1 MKKMT
6 KWTAAFLV
14 AMMVW
19 LGLLSCSNPSNDSG
33 TDNENAVL
41 NPNEKTIVIS
51 DSLQSCEIGESIS
64 FTVSFSN
71 FETKPLKVTVYEATK
86 GSLGEFWILSNRV
99 TVPTLDFSA
108 GSYSFYVKSDDVKSN
123 TLRIT
128 LTAPQVIPFTF
139 GSAGAPLAE
148 AMFTSLPGTSWAD
161 KDGSLHDKWTFSSLN
176 DGKIPVEQ
184 TMINDDGSPY
194 DDTSFNCN
202 LDVTRGVLID
212 SFGDDDSY
220 VIYADGLLFQG
231 YLFEKYEREGFSEGL
246 VGKWVTEDDED
257 DDFINIRAD
266 GKRTINNGVTSASI
280 IKMSNGVMYYKL
292 GSVQQNLYYDGTYIY
307 ELNEDVL
314 YPYPVE

>member
-6 KWTAAFLV
+6 KLTAAFLA

-19 LGLLSCSNPSNDSG
+19 LGFLSCSNLGNDSG
-33 TDNENAVL
+33 TDKENESL
-41 NPNEKTIVIS
+41 NPSKKTIVIS
-51 DSLQSCEIGESIS
+51 NSLQSYEIGESIS

-71 FETKPLKVTVYEATK
+71 FETKPSKVTVYEAAK

-99 TVPTLDFSA
+99 TVSTLDFSA

-123 TLRIT
+123 TLSIT
-128 LTAPQVIPFTF
+128 LTAPEVIPFTF
-139 GSAGAPLAE
+139 GPAGAPLAE

-176 DGKIPVEQ
+176 DGKIPMVA
-184 TMINDDGSPY
+184 TLINDDGTPY
-194 DDTSFNCN
+194 DDTLFNYN

-220 VIYADGLLFQG
+220 VIYADGLLYQG

-246 VGKWVTEDDED
+246 VGKWVTEDD
-257 DDFINIRAD
+257 DFINIRDD
-266 GKRTINNGVTSASI
+266 GKRTINNGAISASI

-292 GSVQQNLYYDGTYIY
+292 GNVQQNLYYDGTYIY

-314 YPYPVE
+314 YPVE

>member
-6 KWTAAFLV
+6 KWTTTFLA

-19 LGLLSCSNPSNDSG
+19 LGFLSCSNPSNDSG
-33 TDNENAVL
+33 TDNENESL

-51 DSLQSCEIGESIS
+51 DSSQSYEIGESIS

-71 FETKPLKVTVYEATK
+71 FETKPLKVTVYKAAED
-86 GSLGEFWILSNRV
+86 SLGEFRILSNRV

-108 GSYSFYVKSDDVKSN
+108 GTYSFYVKSDDVKSN
-123 TLRIT
+123 TLSIT
-128 LTAPQVIPFTF
+128 LTAPEVIPFTF
-139 GSAGAPLAE
+139 GSAGAVLAE

-176 DGKIPVEQ
+176 DGKIPVVA
-184 TMINDDGSPY
+184 TIINDDGSPY
-194 DDTSFNCN
+194 DGTSFNYN

-220 VIYADGLLFQG
+220 VIYADGLLFQV
-231 YLFEKYEREGFSEGL
+231 YLFHKYEREGFSEGL
-246 VGKWVTEDDED
+246 VGKWVTEGG
-257 DDFINIRAD
+257 DFINIRAD

-292 GSVQQNLYYDGTYIY
+292 GNVQQNLYYDGTYIY
-307 ELNEDVL
+307 ELAHIFTN
-314 YPYPVE
+314 

>member
-6 KWTAAFLV
+6 KWTAAFLA

-19 LGLLSCSNPSNDSG
+19 LGFLSCSNSGNDSG
-33 TDNENAVL
+33 TDNENESL

-51 DSLQSCEIGESIS
+51 NSLQSYEIGESIS

-71 FETKPLKVTVYEATK
+71 FETKPSKVTVYEAAE

-128 LTAPQVIPFTF
+128 LTDPEVIPYTF

-161 KDGSLHDKWTFSSLN
+161 NDGSLHDKWTFSSLN
-176 DGKIPVEQ
+176 DGKIPMVA
-184 TMINDDGSPY
+184 TLINDDGSPY
-194 DDTSFNCN
+194 DDTLFNYN

-220 VIYADGLLFQG
+220 VIYADGLLYQA

-246 VGKWVTEDDED
+246 VGKWVTEDD
-257 DDFINIRAD
+257 DFINIRAD
-266 GKRTINNGVTSASI
+266 GQRTINNGVTFASI
-280 IKMSNGVMYYKL
+280 ISMSNGVMYYKL
-292 GSVQQNLYYDGTYIY
+292 GNVQQNLYYDGTYIY
-307 ELNEDVL
+307 ELYEVL

>member
-6 KWTAAFLV
+6 KWTAAFLA

-19 LGLLSCSNPSNDSG
+19 LGFLSCSNPSNDSG
-33 TDNENAVL
+33 TDNENESL

-51 DSLQSCEIGESIS
+51 NSLQSYEIGESIS

-71 FETKPLKVTVYEATK
+71 FETKPSKVTVYEAAK
-86 GSLGEFWILSNRV
+86 GALGEYRILSNRV
-99 TVPTLDFSA
+99 TVQTFDFSA

-128 LTAPQVIPFTF
+128 LTDPEVIPFTF

-161 KDGSLHDKWTFSSLN
+161 KGGSLHDKWTFSSLN
-176 DGKIPVEQ
+176 DGKIPVVA
-184 TMINDDGSPY
+184 TIINDDGSPY

-212 SFGDDDSY
+212 SSDDDDSY
-220 VIYADGLLFQG
+220 VIYADELLFQA
-231 YLFEKYEREGFSEGL
+231 YLFDRYSRDGFSEGL
-246 VGKWVTEDDED
+246 VGKWVTEDG
-257 DDFINIRAD
+257 DFINIRAD

-280 IKMSNGVMYYKL
+280 ISMSNGVMYYKL
-292 GSVQQNLYYDGTYIY
+292 GNVQQNLYYDGTYIY
-307 ELNEDVL
+307 ELKEEVL
-314 YPYPVE
+314 YPM

>member
-6 KWTAAFLV
+6 KWTAAFLA

-19 LGLLSCSNPSNDSG
+19 LGFLSCSNSDNDSG
-33 TDNENAVL
+33 TDNKNESL

-51 DSLQSCEIGESIS
+51 DSLQSYEIGEIIS

-71 FETKPLKVTVYEATK
+71 FETKPSKVTVYEAAE

-128 LTAPQVIPFTF
+128 LTDPEVIPYTF
-139 GSAGAPLAE
+139 GSAGAPLAA

-161 KDGSLHDKWTFSSLN
+161 NDGDLRDKWTFSSLN
-176 DGKIPVEQ
+176 DGKIPVVA
-184 TMINDDGSPY
+184 TIIKDDGTPY
-194 DDTSFNCN
+194 DDTLFNYN

-212 SFGDDDSY
+212 SFGDDASY
-220 VIYADGLLFQG
+220 MIYADELLFQAN
-231 YLFEKYEREGFSEGL
+231 LFERYSRDGFSEGL
-246 VGKWVTEDDED
+246 VGKWVTGDN
-257 DDFINIRAD
+257 FINIRAD
-266 GKRTINNGVTSASI
+266 GQRTINNGVTFASI
-280 IKMSNGVMYYKL
+280 ISMSNGVMYYKL
-292 GSVQQNLYYDGTYIY
+292 GNVQQNLYYDGTYIY
-307 ELNEDVL
+307 ELNEVL
-314 YPYPVE
+314 YPYPEE

>member
-1 MKKMT
+1 
-6 KWTAAFLV
+6 
-14 AMMVW
+14 
-19 LGLLSCSNPSNDSG
+19 
-33 TDNENAVL
+33 
-41 NPNEKTIVIS
+41 VIS
-51 DSLQSCEIGESIS
+51 DSLQSYEIGESIS

-71 FETKPLKVTVYEATK
+71 FETKPSKVTVYEAAK

-99 TVPTLDFSA
+99 TVSTLDFSA

-123 TLRIT
+123 TLSIT
-128 LTAPQVIPFTF
+128 LTAPEVIPFTF

-176 DGKIPVEQ
+176 DGKIPMVA
-184 TMINDDGSPY
+184 TLINDDGTPY
-194 DDTSFNCN
+194 DDTLFNYN

-220 VIYADGLLFQG
+220 VIYADGLLYQA

-246 VGKWVTEDDED
+246 VGKWVTEDG
-257 DDFINIRAD
+257 DFINIGAD

-292 GSVQQNLYYDGTYIY
+292 GNVQQNLYYDGTYIY

-314 YPYPVE
+314 YPVE

>member
-6 KWTAAFLV
+6 KWTAVFLA

-19 LGLLSCSNPSNDSG
+19 LGFLSCSNPSNDP
-33 TDNENAVL
+33 L

-51 DSLQSCEIGESIS
+51 NSLQSCEIGESIS

-123 TLRIT
+123 TLSIT

-161 KDGSLHDKWTFSSLN
+161 KDGSLHDKWTFASLN

-220 VIYADGLLFQG
+220 VIYADGLLYQA

-246 VGKWVTEDDED
+246 VGKWVTEDDD
-257 DDFINIRAD
+257 YINIMVD

-292 GSVQQNLYYDGTYIY
+292 GNVQENLYYDGTYIY
-307 ELNEDVL
+307 ELSEDVL
-314 YPYPVE
+314 YPYPEE

>member
-6 KWTAAFLV
+6 KWTAAFLA
-14 AMMVW
+14 AMTVW
-19 LGLLSCSNPSNDSG
+19 LGFLSCSNPSNNSG
-33 TDNENAVL
+33 TDNEKESL

-51 DSLQSCEIGESIS
+51 NSLKSYEIGESIS

-71 FETKPLKVTVYEATK
+71 FETKPLKVTVYEAAE

-99 TVPTLDFSA
+99 TVPTVDFSA
-108 GSYSFYVKSDDVKSN
+108 GTYSFYVKSDDVKSN
-123 TLRIT
+123 TLSIT
-128 LTAPQVIPFTF
+128 LTAPEVIPYTF
-139 GSAGAPLAE
+139 GSAGAALAE

-176 DGKIPVEQ
+176 DGKIPVVA
-184 TMINDDGSPY
+184 TIIKDDGTPY
-194 DDTSFNCN
+194 DDTLFNYN

-220 VIYADGLLFQG
+220 VIYADELLYQA
-231 YLFEKYEREGFSEGL
+231 YLFDKFEREGFSEGL
-246 VGKWVTEDDED
+246 VGKWVTEDG
-257 DDFINIRAD
+257 DFINIRAD

-292 GSVQQNLYYDGTYIY
+292 GNVQQNLYYDGTYIY
-307 ELNEDVL
+307 ELNEDIL
-314 YPYPVE
+314 YPVE

>member
-1 MKKMT
+1 MMP
-6 KWTAAFLV
+6 KWTAAFLA

-19 LGLLSCSNPSNDSG
+19 LGFLSCSNSGNDSG
-33 TDNENAVL
+33 TDNENESL
-41 NPNEKTIVIS
+41 NPNEKKIVIS
-51 DSLQSCEIGESIS
+51 DSLQSYEIGESIS

-86 GSLGEFWILSNRV
+86 GSLGEFWILSDRV

-128 LTAPQVIPFTF
+128 LTAPQVTPYTF
-139 GSAGAPLAE
+139 GPAGAALAE

-176 DGKIPVEQ
+176 DGKIPVVA
-184 TMINDDGSPY
+184 TIIKDDGTPY
-194 DDTSFNCN
+194 DDTSFNYN

-212 SFGDDDSY
+212 SFDDDDSY
-220 VIYADGLLFQG
+220 VIYADGLLYQV
-231 YLFEKYEREGFSEGL
+231 YLFDKYEREGFSEGL
-246 VGKWVTEDDED
+246 VGKWVTEDG
-257 DDFINIRAD
+257 DFINIRAD

>member
-6 KWTAAFLV
+6 KWTAAFLA

-19 LGLLSCSNPSNDSG
+19 LGFLSCSNSGNDSG
-33 TDNENAVL
+33 TDNENESL
-41 NPNEKTIVIS
+41 NSNEKTIVIS
-51 DSLQSCEIGESIS
+51 NSLQSYEIGESIS

-71 FETKPLKVTVYEATK
+71 FETKPSKVTVYEAAE

-99 TVPTLDFSA
+99 TVQTFDFSA
-108 GSYSFYVKSDDVKSN
+108 GSYSFYVKSDNVKSN
-123 TLRIT
+123 TLSIT
-128 LTAPQVIPFTF
+128 LTAPEVTPYTF
-139 GSAGAPLAE
+139 GPAGAALAE

-194 DDTSFNCN
+194 DDTLFNCN

-220 VIYADGLLFQG
+220 VIYADGLLYQA

-246 VGKWVTEDDED
+246 VGKWVTEDG
-257 DDFINIRAD
+257 DFVNISAD
-266 GKRTINNGVTSASI
+266 GKRTINNGVISASI
-280 IKMSNGVMYYKL
+280 IKMSNGVMYYNL
-292 GSVQQNLYYDGTYIY
+292 SNVPQNLYYDGTYIY

-314 YPYPVE
+314 YPVE

>member
-6 KWTAAFLV
+6 KLTAAFLA

-19 LGLLSCSNPSNDSG
+19 LGFLSCSNPSNDS
-33 TDNENAVL
+33 
-41 NPNEKTIVIS
+41 NEKTIVIS
-51 DSLQSCEIGESIS
+51 DSLQSYEIGESIS

-71 FETKPLKVTVYEATK
+71 FETKPSKVTVYEAAK
-86 GSLGEFWILSNRV
+86 GSLGEFRILSNRV

-123 TLRIT
+123 TLSIT
-128 LTAPQVIPFTF
+128 LTAPQVTPFTF

-161 KDGSLHDKWTFSSLN
+161 KEGSLHDKWTFSSLN

-212 SFGDDDSY
+212 SSDEDDSY
-220 VIYADGLLFQG
+220 VIYADGLLYQA
-231 YLFEKYEREGFSEGL
+231 YLFDRYSRDGFSEGL
-246 VGKWVTEDDED
+246 VGTWVTED

-266 GKRTINNGVTSASI
+266 GKRTINNGVISASI

-292 GSVQQNLYYDGTYIY
+292 GNEPQNLYYDGTYIY
-307 ELNEDVL
+307 ELSEEVL
-314 YPYPVE
+314 YPYPEE

>member
-6 KWTAAFLV
+6 KWTVAFLA

-19 LGLLSCSNPSNDSG
+19 SGFLSCSNSGNDSG
-33 TDNENAVL
+33 TDNENEVQ
-41 NPNEKTIVIS
+41 NPSEKTIVIS
-51 DSLQSCEIGESIS
+51 DSLKSYEIGESIS

-123 TLRIT
+123 TLSIT
-128 LTAPQVIPFTF
+128 LTAPQVTPYTF
-139 GSAGAPLAE
+139 GSAGAALAE

-161 KDGSLHDKWTFSSLN
+161 KEGSLHDKWTFSSLN
-176 DGKIPVEQ
+176 DGKIPVVA
-184 TMINDDGSPY
+184 TMINDDGTPY
-194 DDTSFNCN
+194 DNTSFNYN

-231 YLFEKYEREGFSEGL
+231 YLFERYSRDGFTEGL
-246 VGKWVTEDDED
+246 VGKWVTEDG
-257 DDFINIRAD
+257 DFIKITAD

-280 IKMSNGVMYYKL
+280 TKMSNGVMYYKL
-292 GSVQQNLYYDGTYIY
+292 GNVQQNLYYDGTYIY
-307 ELNEDVL
+307 ELNEDVF
-314 YPYPVE
+314 YPVE

>member
-6 KWTAAFLV
+6 KWTAAFLA

-19 LGLLSCSNPSNDSG
+19 LGFLSCSNSDNDSG
-33 TDNENAVL
+33 TDNKNESL
-41 NPNEKTIVIS
+41 NPNEKKIVIS
-51 DSLQSCEIGESIS
+51 DSLQSYEIGEIIS

-71 FETKPLKVTVYEATK
+71 FETKPSKVTVYEAAK
-86 GSLGEFWILSNRV
+86 GSLGEFRILSNRV
-99 TVPTLDFSA
+99 TVQTLDFSA

-128 LTAPQVIPFTF
+128 LTDPEVIPYTF
-139 GSAGAPLAE
+139 GSAGAVLAE
-148 AMFTSLPGTSWAD
+148 EMFTSLPGTSWAD

-176 DGKIPVEQ
+176 DGKIPVVA
-184 TMINDDGSPY
+184 TIIKDDGTPY
-194 DDTSFNCN
+194 DDTSFNYN

-212 SFGDDDSY
+212 FSGDDDSY
-220 VIYADGLLFQG
+220 VIYADGLLYQA
-231 YLFEKYEREGFSEGL
+231 YLFERYSRDGFSEGL
-246 VGKWVTEDDED
+246 VGKWVTED

-280 IKMSNGVMYYKL
+280 ISMSNGVMYYKL

-314 YPYPVE
+314 YPVE

>member
-6 KWTAAFLV
+6 KWTAAFLA

-19 LGLLSCSNPSNDSG
+19 LGFLSCSNSGNDSG
-33 TDNENAVL
+33 TDNENESL
-41 NPNEKTIVIS
+41 NPNEKKIVIS
-51 DSLQSCEIGESIS
+51 DSLQSYEIGEIIS

-71 FETKPLKVTVYEATK
+71 FETKPSKVTVYEAAK

-99 TVPTLDFSA
+99 TVQTLDFSA

-123 TLRIT
+123 TLSIT
-128 LTAPQVIPFTF
+128 LTVPEVIPFTF

-176 DGKIPVEQ
+176 DGKIPVVA
-184 TMINDDGSPY
+184 TLINDDGTPY
-194 DDTSFNCN
+194 DDTLFNCN

-212 SFGDDDSY
+212 SSDDDDIY
-220 VIYADGLLFQG
+220 VIYADELLFQA
-231 YLFEKYEREGFSEGL
+231 YLFDRYSRDGFSEGL
-246 VGKWVTEDDED
+246 VGKWVTEDG
-257 DDFINIRAD
+257 DFINIRAD

-280 IKMSNGVMYYKL
+280 ISMSNGVMYYKL
-292 GSVQQNLYYDGTYIY
+292 GNVQQNLYYDGTYIY
-307 ELNEDVL
+307 ELKEEVL
-314 YPYPVE
+314 YPM

>member
-6 KWTAAFLV
+6 KWTAAFLA

-19 LGLLSCSNPSNDSG
+19 LGFLSCSNPSNDSG
-33 TDNENAVL
+33 TDNENESL

-51 DSLQSCEIGESIS
+51 DSLQSYEIGERIS
-64 FTVSFSN
+64 FKVSFSN
-71 FETKPLKVTVYEATK
+71 FETKPLKVTVYETAE

-123 TLRIT
+123 TLSIT
-128 LTAPQVIPFTF
+128 LTAQEVIPFTF
-139 GSAGAPLAE
+139 GSAGAVLAE

-176 DGKIPVEQ
+176 DGKIPVVA
-184 TMINDDGSPY
+184 TIINDDGSPY
-194 DDTSFNCN
+194 DDTFFNYN

-220 VIYADGLLFQG
+220 VIYADGLLFQV
-231 YLFEKYEREGFSEGL
+231 YLFDKYEREGFSEGL
-246 VGKWVTEDDED
+246 VGKWVTEGG
-257 DDFINIRAD
+257 DFINIRAD
-266 GKRTINNGVTSASI
+266 GKRTINNVVTSASI
-280 IKMSNGVMYYKL
+280 ISMSNGLMYYKL
-292 GSVQQNLYYDGTYIY
+292 GNVQQNLYYDGTYMY

-314 YPYPVE
+314 YPVE

>member
-6 KWTAAFLV
+6 KWTAAFLA

-19 LGLLSCSNPSNDSG
+19 LGYLSCSNPSNDSG
-33 TDNENAVL
+33 TDNENESL

-51 DSLQSCEIGESIS
+51 DSLQSYEIGESIS

-71 FETKPLKVTVYEATK
+71 FETKPLKVTVYESAK

-123 TLRIT
+123 TLSIT
-128 LTAPQVIPFTF
+128 LTAPEVIPFTF

-176 DGKIPVEQ
+176 DGKIPMVA
-184 TMINDDGSPY
+184 TLINDDGTPY
-194 DDTSFNCN
+194 DDTLFNYN

-212 SFGDDDSY
+212 SSGDDDSY
-220 VIYADGLLFQG
+220 VIYADGLLYQA

-246 VGKWVTEDDED
+246 VGKWVTEDG
-257 DDFINIRAD
+257 DFVNISAD

-280 IKMSNGVMYYKL
+280 ISMSNGVMYYKL
-292 GSVQQNLYYDGTYIY
+292 FDVQQNLYYDGTYIY

-314 YPYPVE
+314 YPVE

>member
-6 KWTAAFLV
+6 KLTAAFLA

-19 LGLLSCSNPSNDSG
+19 LGFLSCSNLGNDSG
-33 TDNENAVL
+33 TDNENGSL
-41 NPNEKTIVIS
+41 NPSEKTIVIS
-51 DSLQSCEIGESIS
+51 DSLQSYEIGESIS

-71 FETKPLKVTVYEATK
+71 FETKPLKVTVYEAAE

-108 GSYSFYVKSDDVKSN
+108 GSYSFYVKSDEVKSN
-123 TLRIT
+123 TLSIT
-128 LTAPQVIPFTF
+128 LTAPEVIPFTF
-139 GSAGAPLAE
+139 GSAGSPLAE
-148 AMFTSLPGTSWAD
+148 AMFTRLPGTSWAD

-176 DGKIPVEQ
+176 DGKIPVVA
-184 TMINDDGSPY
+184 TIINDDGTPY
-194 DDTSFNCN
+194 DDTLFNYN

-220 VIYADGLLFQG
+220 VIYADGLLYQG

-246 VGKWVTEDDED
+246 VGKWVTEDG
-257 DDFINIRAD
+257 DFINIGAD
-266 GKRTINNGVTSASI
+266 GKRTINNGVISASI
-280 IKMSNGVMYYKL
+280 IKMSNGVMYYEL
-292 GSVQQNLYYDGTYIY
+292 GNVPQNLYYDGTYIY

-314 YPYPVE
+314 YPLE

>member
-6 KWTAAFLV
+6 KLTAAFLA

-19 LGLLSCSNPSNDSG
+19 LGFLACSNSGNDSG
-33 TDNENAVL
+33 IDNKNESL
-41 NPNEKTIVIS
+41 NPNEKKIVIS
-51 DSLQSCEIGESIS
+51 DSLQSYEIGEIIS

-71 FETKPLKVTVYEATK
+71 FETKPSKVTVYEAAK
-86 GSLGEFWILSNRV
+86 GSLGELRILSNRV
-99 TVPTLDFSA
+99 TVKTLDFSA

-128 LTAPQVIPFTF
+128 LTDPEVIPFTF

-176 DGKIPVEQ
+176 DGKIPVVA
-184 TMINDDGSPY
+184 TIIKDDGTPY
-194 DDTSFNCN
+194 DDTSFNYN

-220 VIYADGLLFQG
+220 VIYADGLLYQG

-246 VGKWVTEDDED
+246 VGKWVTEDD
-257 DDFINIRAD
+257 DFIYIRAD

-314 YPYPVE
+314 YPVE

>member
-6 KWTAAFLV
+6 KWTAAFLA

-19 LGLLSCSNPSNDSG
+19 LGFLSCSNPSNDSG
-33 TDNENAVL
+33 TDNENESL

-51 DSLQSCEIGESIS
+51 DSLQSYEIGESIS

-71 FETKPLKVTVYEATK
+71 FETKPLKVTVYEAAE

-123 TLRIT
+123 TLSIT
-128 LTAPQVIPFTF
+128 LTAPEVTPYTF
-139 GSAGAPLAE
+139 GSAGAALAE

-176 DGKIPVEQ
+176 DGKIPVVA
-184 TMINDDGSPY
+184 TIINDDGSPY
-194 DDTSFNCN
+194 DDTSFNYN

-220 VIYADGLLFQG
+220 VIYADGLLYQA

-246 VGKWVTEDDED
+246 VGKWVTEDD
-257 DDFINIRAD
+257 DFINIGAD

-292 GSVQQNLYYDGTYIY
+292 GNVQQNLYYDGTYIY

-314 YPYPVE
+314 YPVE

>member
-6 KWTAAFLV
+6 KWTAAFLA

-19 LGLLSCSNPSNDSG
+19 LGFLSCSNSGNDSG
-33 TDNENAVL
+33 TDNENESL
-41 NPNEKTIVIS
+41 NPNEKKIVIS
-51 DSLQSCEIGESIS
+51 NSLQSYEIGESIS

-71 FETKPLKVTVYEATK
+71 FETKPLKVTVYEATE
-86 GSLGEFWILSNRV
+86 GSLGEFWVLSNRV

-148 AMFTSLPGTSWAD
+148 AMFTNLPGTSWAD
-161 KDGSLHDKWTFSSLN
+161 KDGSLHDKWTFSSLS
-176 DGKIPVEQ
+176 DGKIPVVA
-184 TMINDDGSPY
+184 TTINDDGTPSGEP
-194 DDTSFNCN
+194 SFNYN

-220 VIYADGLLFQG
+220 VIYADGLLYQA

-246 VGKWVTEDDED
+246 VGKWVTEDG
-257 DDFINIRAD
+257 DFVNISTD
-266 GKRTINNGVTSASI
+266 GKRTINNGVISASI

-292 GSVQQNLYYDGTYIY
+292 GNVQQNLYYDGTYIY

-314 YPYPVE
+314 YPVE

>member
-6 KWTAAFLV
+6 KWTAAFLA

-19 LGLLSCSNPSNDSG
+19 LGFLSCSNPSNDSG
-33 TDNENAVL
+33 TDNENESL
-41 NPNEKTIVIS
+41 NPSEKTIVIS
-51 DSLQSCEIGESIS
+51 DSLQSYEIGESIS

-71 FETKPLKVTVYEATK
+71 FETKPLKVTVYEAAE

-99 TVPTLDFSA
+99 TVPTRDFSA

-123 TLRIT
+123 TLSIT
-128 LTAPQVIPFTF
+128 LTAPEVIPFTF
-139 GSAGAPLAE
+139 GSPGAPLAE

-161 KDGSLHDKWTFSSLN
+161 KDGSLHDKWTFSSLS
-176 DGKIPVEQ
+176 DGKIPMVA
-184 TMINDDGSPY
+184 TLINDDGTPY
-194 DDTSFNCN
+194 DDTLFNYN

-212 SFGDDDSY
+212 SFGEDDSY
-220 VIYADGLLFQG
+220 VIYADGLLYQV
-231 YLFEKYEREGFSEGL
+231 YLFDKYEREGFSEGL
-246 VGKWVTEDDED
+246 EGKWVTEDD
-257 DDFINIRAD
+257 DFINISAD

-314 YPYPVE
+314 YPVE

>member
-6 KWTAAFLV
+6 KWTAAFLA

-19 LGLLSCSNPSNDSG
+19 LGFLSCSNPSNDS
-33 TDNENAVL
+33 L

-51 DSLQSCEIGESIS
+51 NSLQSCEIGESIS

-86 GSLGEFWILSNRV
+86 GSLGEFWILSDRV

-128 LTAPQVIPFTF
+128 LTAPQVTPYTF
-139 GSAGAPLAE
+139 GPAGAALAE

-176 DGKIPVEQ
+176 DGKIPVVA
-184 TMINDDGSPY
+184 TIINDDGTPY
-194 DDTSFNCN
+194 DDTSFNYN

-220 VIYADGLLFQG
+220 VIYADGLLYQA
-231 YLFEKYEREGFSEGL
+231 YLFDKYEREGFSEGL
-246 VGKWVTEDDED
+246 VGKWVTEDG
-257 DDFINIRAD
+257 DFINIRAD

-292 GSVQQNLYYDGTYIY
+292 GNVQQNLYYDGTYIY

>member
-6 KWTAAFLV
+6 KWTAAFLA

-19 LGLLSCSNPSNDSG
+19 LGFLSCSNPSNDSG
-33 TDNENAVL
+33 TDNENESL

-51 DSLQSCEIGESIS
+51 DSLQSYEIGERIS
-64 FTVSFSN
+64 FKVSFSN
-71 FETKPLKVTVYEATK
+71 FETKPLKVTVYKAAED
-86 GSLGEFWILSNRV
+86 SLGEFWILSNHV

-108 GSYSFYVKSDDVKSN
+108 GTYSFYVKSDDVKSN
-123 TLRIT
+123 TLSIT
-128 LTAPQVIPFTF
+128 LTAPEVIPFTF
-139 GSAGAPLAE
+139 GSAGAVLAE

-176 DGKIPVEQ
+176 DGKIPVVA
-184 TMINDDGSPY
+184 TIINDDGSPY
-194 DDTSFNCN
+194 DDTFFNYN

-220 VIYADGLLFQG
+220 VIYADGLLFQV
-231 YLFEKYEREGFSEGL
+231 YLFDKYEREGFSEGL
-246 VGKWVTEDDED
+246 VGKWVTEGG
-257 DDFINIRAD
+257 DFINIRAD

-280 IKMSNGVMYYKL
+280 ISMSNGVMYYKL
-292 GSVQQNLYYDGTYIY
+292 GNVQQNLYYDGTYMY

-314 YPYPVE
+314 YPVE

>member
-1 MKKMT
+1 MKKLT
-6 KWTAAFLV
+6 KWTAAFLA

-19 LGLLSCSNPSNDSG
+19 LGFLSCSNSGNDSG
-33 TDNENAVL
+33 TDNENESL
-41 NPNEKTIVIS
+41 NPNEKKIVIS
-51 DSLQSCEIGESIS
+51 DSLQSYEIGEIIS

-71 FETKPLKVTVYEATK
+71 FETKPSKVTVYEAAK
-86 GSLGEFWILSNRV
+86 GSLGESWILSNRV
-99 TVPTLDFSA
+99 TVQTLDFSA
-108 GSYSFYVKSDDVKSN
+108 GTYSFYVKSDDVKSN
-123 TLRIT
+123 TLKIT
-128 LTAPQVIPFTF
+128 LTDPEVIPYTF
-139 GSAGAPLAE
+139 GSAGAALAE

-176 DGKIPVEQ
+176 DGKIPVVA
-184 TMINDDGSPY
+184 TIINDDGTPY
-194 DDTSFNCN
+194 DDTSFNYN

-220 VIYADGLLFQG
+220 VIYADGLLYQA
-231 YLFEKYEREGFSEGL
+231 YLFDKYEREGFSEGL
-246 VGKWVTEDDED
+246 VGKWVTED

-314 YPYPVE
+314 YPVE

>member
-6 KWTAAFLV
+6 KWTAAFLA

-19 LGLLSCSNPSNDSG
+19 LGFLSCSNSGNDSG
-33 TDNENAVL
+33 TDNENESL
-41 NPNEKTIVIS
+41 NSNEKTIVIS
-51 DSLQSCEIGESIS
+51 NSLQSYEIGESIS

-71 FETKPLKVTVYEATK
+71 FETKPSKVTVYEAAK

-108 GSYSFYVKSDDVKSN
+108 GTYSFYVKSDDVKSN

-128 LTAPQVIPFTF
+128 LTDPEVIPYTF
-139 GSAGAPLAE
+139 GSAGAVLAE
-148 AMFTSLPGTSWAD
+148 EMFTSLPGTSWAD

-176 DGKIPVEQ
+176 DGKIPVVA
-184 TMINDDGSPY
+184 TIIKDDGTPY
-194 DDTSFNCN
+194 DDTSFNYN

-220 VIYADGLLFQG
+220 VIYADELLFQA
-231 YLFEKYEREGFSEGL
+231 YLFERYSRDGFSEGL
-246 VGKWVTEDDED
+246 VGKWVTEG

-280 IKMSNGVMYYKL
+280 ISMSNGVMYYKL
-292 GSVQQNLYYDGTYIY
+292 GNVQQNLYYDGTYIY
-307 ELNEDVL
+307 ELYEVL
-314 YPYPVE
+314 YPVE

>member
-6 KWTAAFLV
+6 KWTAAFLA

-19 LGLLSCSNPSNDSG
+19 LGFLSCSNSGNDSG
-33 TDNENAVL
+33 TDNENESL
-41 NPNEKTIVIS
+41 NPNEKKIVIS
-51 DSLQSCEIGESIS
+51 NSLQSYEIGESIS

-71 FETKPLKVTVYEATK
+71 FETKPSKVTVYEAAE

-108 GSYSFYVKSDDVKSN
+108 GTYSFYVKSDDVKSN

-128 LTAPQVIPFTF
+128 LTDPEVIPFTF

-176 DGKIPVEQ
+176 DGKIPVVA
-184 TMINDDGSPY
+184 TIIKDDGTPY
-194 DDTSFNCN
+194 DDTSFNYN

-212 SFGDDDSY
+212 SSGDDDSY
-220 VIYADGLLFQG
+220 VIYADGLLYQA
-231 YLFEKYEREGFSEGL
+231 YLFERYSRDGFSEGL
-246 VGKWVTEDDED
+246 VGKWVTE